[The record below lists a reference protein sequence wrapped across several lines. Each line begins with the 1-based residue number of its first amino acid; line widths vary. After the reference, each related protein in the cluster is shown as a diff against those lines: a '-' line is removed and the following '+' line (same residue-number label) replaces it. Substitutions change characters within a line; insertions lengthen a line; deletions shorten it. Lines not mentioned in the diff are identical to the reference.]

1 MEQVN
6 LFLESLR
13 SFWLELSSFLP
24 QLFGAIVLFIVGW
37 LLAKLVQRI
46 VRKGLLLIRFD
57 VLAEKSGIEGFLLQG
72 GVRFTTVTLVSN
84 IVYWFIL
91 LTVILAALNTLGLQA
106 AAELFNQI
114 ILYIPN
120 VLVAIIV
127 LIFGALFA
135 KFVRSATFTYLSNVG
150 IDGAEVIS
158 TVAQYA
164 ILVFT
169 VSIALEQLAI
179 GGEILVSAFQIAFGA
194 LCLALAIAFGLGGKE
209 WASRILENLSK
220 KAR

>member
-24 QLFGAIVLFIVGW
+24 QLVGAIVLFIVGW
-37 LLAKLVQRI
+37 LLAKVVQRI
-46 VRKGLLLIRFD
+46 VRRGLQLIRFD

-106 AAELFNQI
+106 AADLFNQI

-135 KFVRSATFTYLSNVG
+135 KFVWSATFTYLSNVG

-209 WASRILENLSK
+209 WAGRILENLSK

>member
-24 QLFGAIVLFIVGW
+24 QLVGAIVLFIVGW
-37 LLAKLVQRI
+37 LLAKVVQRI
-46 VRKGLLLIRFD
+46 VRRGLQLIRFD

-106 AAELFNQI
+106 AADLFNQI

-209 WASRILENLSK
+209 WAGRILENLSK